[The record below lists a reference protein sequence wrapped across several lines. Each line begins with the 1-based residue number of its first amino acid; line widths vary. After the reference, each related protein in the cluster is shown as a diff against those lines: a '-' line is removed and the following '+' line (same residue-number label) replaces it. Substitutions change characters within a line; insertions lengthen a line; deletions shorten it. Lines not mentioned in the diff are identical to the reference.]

1 MKGADELR
9 ELIEKYD
16 GVITTKDAENEGIH
30 RQYLR
35 ELMDDGE
42 LVRVSYGI
50 YMTKDNWE
58 DGLYFQQLRK
68 KKMIYSHETALYLH
82 NLTDRDPIK
91 YVVTVPSGYNPSKL
105 KKNGLIVHTV
115 KKEFFELGVLLIET
129 NFGNKVKAY
138 NMERTICDILRDR
151 NNQDPAI
158 LGEAIK
164 QYFKRKDKNL
174 NLLMEYAK
182 TLRVDTILEPY
193 LNVML

>member
-50 YMTKDNWE
+50 YMTKDSWE

-82 NLTDRDPIK
+82 NLTDRDPLK
-91 YVVTVPSGYNPSKL
+91 YVVTFPSGYNPSKL
-105 KKNGLIVHTV
+105 KDNGFIVHTV
-115 KKEFFELGVLLIET
+115 KKEFFDLGVLLIET
-129 NFGNKVKAY
+129 NFGNKVKTY

-158 LGEAIK
+158 LIESLK
-164 QYFKRKDKNL
+164 EYFKRKDKNL
-174 NLLMEYAK
+174 NLLMSYAK
-182 TLRVDTILEPY
+182 ILRVEAILEPY
-193 LNVML
+193 LNVLL